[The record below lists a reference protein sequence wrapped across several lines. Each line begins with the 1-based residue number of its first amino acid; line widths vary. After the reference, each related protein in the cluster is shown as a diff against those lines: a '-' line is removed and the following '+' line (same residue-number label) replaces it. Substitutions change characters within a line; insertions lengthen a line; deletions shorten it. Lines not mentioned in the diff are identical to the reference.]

1 MASLGGQEGKDPS
14 ATSMPGLRTLE
25 AVGAESP
32 NMTAGCVGDFREVEY
47 CTAHQRPLATC
58 TALAAR
64 DARVGEKW
72 LNMLDQADKITNE
85 FYGPGETRTIRR
97 SVTDWLRAQAALLAV
112 EGGVDQMARDNAE
125 VLGIVNPSSRPAAR
139 VARISRSGDIVDH
152 S

>member
-1 MASLGGQEGKDPS
+1 
-14 ATSMPGLRTLE
+14 
-25 AVGAESP
+25 
-32 NMTAGCVGDFREVEY
+32 
-47 CTAHQRPLATC
+47 
-58 TALAAR
+58 
-64 DARVGEKW
+64 VGEKW